1 LKDKKELKKRLHQNK
16 GKIKRKYLKQEFL
29 SFYLKGAKMTEKTE
43 EREHVANEVIN
54 KVARAIAMTLKLSDE
69 DISIKK
75 ERENFYT
82 IFRNKIEIGNLVV
95 AEDGGVVVA
104 FNSNVIADYKSD
116 LVLMYGDFGNELR
129 RDIGKTQEKKLKN
142 IVGEVEKE
150 IKDLGLEKLY

>member
-1 LKDKKELKKRLHQNK
+1 
-16 GKIKRKYLKQEFL
+16 
-29 SFYLKGAKMTEKTE
+29 MTEKTE

-54 KVARAIAMTLKLSDE
+54 KVARAIAMTLRLSDE
-69 DISIKK
+69 DISIGKGK
-75 ERENFYT
+75 EKENFYT